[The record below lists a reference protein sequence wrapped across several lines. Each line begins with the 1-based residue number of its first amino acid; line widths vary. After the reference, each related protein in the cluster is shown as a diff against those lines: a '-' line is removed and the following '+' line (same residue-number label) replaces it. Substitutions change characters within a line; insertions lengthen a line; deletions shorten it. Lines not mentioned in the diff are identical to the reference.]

1 MKLKKAAAAILS
13 TAIAFT
19 SFSVPVNR
27 GKPLMSG
34 GLEAYAY
41 SRGTDENGNEWVFDG
56 STLTYSGTG
65 IVSVVNG
72 SYLEGSRPDANEVK
86 RIVLEEGITGIS
98 GLGLAKYSNLES
110 VSLPNTLETIGLM
123 AFEGSTSLKTIYIPD
138 SVTTI
143 EDYAF
148 SNCISLENVRLS
160 NSITEI
166 KQQTFAK
173 CSSLREIQ
181 IPDSIK
187 SLGRGCFSMCDS
199 LTSVTIPA
207 TVTHLDTAFQCCKNL
222 ESVYILNPDCE
233 ILDYKYGISN
243 EKDENGRYVYNGTIY
258 GYSGSTAEAYANKY
272 ERNFVAID
280 GSELPTSSITTTTT
294 TTTTTSTS
302 TTSNSTTTLK
312 YNSVMDE
319 RILGTWIVSKT
330 INTETGESL
339 LDLSAADYILTFN
352 DDFTGTTAIV
362 EKGGAVREKVMFWTA
377 DETAAGGKDKVV
389 VYGDDD
395 SIPAIIDLNTMTFT
409 DTNPKYVYYLEK
421 KEEPAAK
428 FGDIDGNGLI
438 NAVDA
443 SKILVKCAELSA
455 PDAETVTEEVIAKF
469 DINGDGL
476 ITAVDASFVLAY
488 CAELAND
495 PDLKI
500 EDFIASRKK

>member
-1 MKLKKAAAAILS
+1 MKLKKIIAAAL
-13 TAIAFT
+13 AFT
-19 SFSVPVNR
+19 IMGGGVKGGNT
-27 GKPLMSG
+27 LISG
-34 GLEAYAY
+34 SLEAYAY

-65 IVSVVNG
+65 IVSAVNG

-123 AFEGSTSLKTIYIPD
+123 AFQESPSLKTIYIPD

-181 IPDSIK
+181 IPDSVTSI
-187 SLGRGCFSMCDS
+187 GRGCFSMCDT
-199 LTSVTIPA
+199 LTSVTVPA
-207 TVTHLDTAFQCCKNL
+207 TVTHLDTAFSLCKSL

-233 ILDYKYGISN
+233 IADYKYGISN
-243 EKDENGRYVYNGTIY
+243 EKNEYGTYVFRGTIY

-272 ERNFVAID
+272 ERNFVALD
-280 GSELPTSSITTTTT
+280 GSELSTSSTATSTTT

-302 TTSNSTTTLK
+302 TTSTTTLK

-319 RILGTWIVSKT
+319 RILGTWIISKT

-352 DDFTGTTAIV
+352 DDFTGTMAIV
-362 EKGGAVREKVMFWTA
+362 EKGGAGREKVMFWTA

-395 SIPAIIDLNTMTFT
+395 SIPAIIDLKTMTFT

-421 KEEPAAK
+421 KEAPAAK
-428 FGDIDGNGLI
+428 FGDIDGNGVI

-455 PDAETVTEEVIAKF
+455 PDAEDVTAEVIAKF

-488 CAELAND
+488 YADLADD
-495 PDLKI
+495 PELKI
-500 EDFIASRKK
+500 EDFIAARKK